1 MMSDALAGKVA
12 MVTGASRGIGRAI
25 AHKLAAAGCDV
36 AVNYY
41 NSHDEAEAVCAGQGA
56 TVIRTPPPE
65 TADRRLPA
73 VSTFPAAVALAA
85 RLGLERGLDV
95 DTPAWTEAYYRV
107 ARRTA

>member
-1 MMSDALAGKVA
+1 
-12 MVTGASRGIGRAI
+12 
-25 AHKLAAAGCDV
+25 
-36 AVNYY
+36 
-41 NSHDEAEAVCAGQGA
+41 
-56 TVIRTPPPE
+56 VIRTPPPE
-65 TADRRLPA
+65 TADRRLAA